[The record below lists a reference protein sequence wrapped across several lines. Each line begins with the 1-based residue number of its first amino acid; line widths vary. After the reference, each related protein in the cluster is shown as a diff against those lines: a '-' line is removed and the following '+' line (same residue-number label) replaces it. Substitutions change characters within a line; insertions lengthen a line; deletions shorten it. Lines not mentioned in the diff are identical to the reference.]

1 MFCGFIGLRS
11 RAPRATELQVPV
23 GNETPHTPRSPCD
36 ASPST
41 EQVDFTASYI
51 AKEAV
56 QV

>member
-23 GNETPHTPRSPCD
+23 GSETPHTPRSPCD

-41 EQVDFTASYI
+41 EQVDFTPSYI
-51 AKEAV
+51 PKEAV